1 MVLGLRGVGKTVL
14 LNQIKD
20 RAVRMGYL
28 AEMQEAHDGTEI
40 KQLLIP
46 VLRRLLLRLDRLQS
60 TVETVKKGIRVLRS
74 FIGPEFIE

>member
-20 RAVRMGYL
+20 RAVSQGYL
-28 AEMQEAHDGTEI
+28 AEMQEAHDGAEL

-46 VLRRLLLRLDRLQS
+46 VLRSRLLFHCLMS
-60 TVETVKKGIRVLRS
+60 S
-74 FIGPEFIE
+74 